1 MEKLQMFVLKKFKE
15 KLQTILII
23 IMSDDRIPLNV
34 KLTEEKKE
42 LCDSSTSE
50 IILYYLVNPGYFIR
64 EMYNYF
70 FQ

>member
-34 KLTEEKKE
+34 KLTEEA
-42 LCDSSTSE
+42 LDA
-50 IILYYLVNPGYFIR
+50 
-64 EMYNYF
+64 
-70 FQ
+70 